1 MNDLRVGTGYDVHAF
16 ADGRPCV
23 LGGVTIPHERGLQG
37 HSDADVLSH
46 AIGDALLGAAALGD
60 IGRHFPDDD
69 EQYRDISSLVLLQRI
84 VDALGESGYTVSNVD
99 ATVVAERP
107 KLSPFVPLMRSRI
120 GAALGL
126 PDDRVSVKA
135 TTSERLGFT
144 GREEGIAAHA
154 VVLIRSADGG

>member
-1 MNDLRVGTGYDVHAF
+1 MDDIRVGTGYDVHAF

-37 HSDADVLSH
+37 HSDADVLAH

-60 IGRHFPDDD
+60 IGKHFPDDD
-69 EQYRDISSLVLLQRI
+69 EQYRDVSSLLLLQRI

-107 KLSPFVPLMRSRI
+107 KLSSFVPLMRSRI
-120 GAALGL
+120 SAALGL

-154 VVLIRSADGG
+154 VVLIRSAHGG

>member
-1 MNDLRVGTGYDVHAF
+1 MDDIRVGTGYDVHAF
-16 ADGRPCV
+16 AEGRPLV

-46 AIGDALLGAAALGD
+46 AIGDAMLGAAGLGD
-60 IGRHFPDDD
+60 IGVLFPDTDAR
-69 EQYRDISSLVLLQRI
+69 YRGISSLVLLQRI
-84 VDALGESGYTVSNVD
+84 VDALGESGYTVTNVD

-107 KLSPFVPLMRSRI
+107 KLSPFLPRMRGRV
-120 GAALGL
+120 GEALGL
-126 PDDRVSVKA
+126 PDDRVSIKA

-154 VVLIRSADGG
+154 VVLVRSADGG

>member
-1 MNDLRVGTGYDVHAF
+1 MDDIRAGTGYDVHAF
-16 ADGRPCV
+16 AEGRPIV

-46 AIGDALLGAAALGD
+46 AIGDAMLGAAGLGD
-60 IGRHFPDDD
+60 IGIHFPDDD
-69 EQYRDISSLVLLQRI
+69 ARYRGISSLVLLQRI
-84 VDALGESGYTVSNVD
+84 VDALGESGYTISNVD

-107 KLSPFVPLMRSRI
+107 KLSPYVSQMRSRI
-120 GAALGL
+120 GKALGL
-126 PDDRVSVKA
+126 PDDRVSIKA

>member
-1 MNDLRVGTGYDVHAF
+1 MDDIRVGTGYDVHAF
-16 ADGRPCV
+16 AEGRPLV

-46 AIGDALLGAAALGD
+46 AIGDAMLGAAGLGD
-60 IGRHFPDDD
+60 IGIHFPDTDAR
-69 EQYRDISSLVLLQRI
+69 YCGISSLVLLQRI
-84 VDALGESGYTVSNVD
+84 VDALGESGYTVTNVD

-107 KLSPFVPLMRSRI
+107 KLSPFVSRMRSRI
-120 GAALGL
+120 GEALGL
-126 PDDRVSVKA
+126 QDDRVSIKA

-154 VVLIRSADGG
+154 VVLIRSAGDG